1 MRNNLLLIASL
12 LLVGVMSTSVSA
24 TEIHP
29 VKGNWYLFDVDEVVS
44 LSGGT
49 EWIDAQ
55 NDELLGYSGDGSALT
70 FSFSL
75 TNSALLNLVD
85 AGLAG
90 DVFTLL
96 INGINYTSST
106 VAASSAAYVGIDLD
120 AAWVASEFSR
130 LSVLLAPGDYT
141 VTGFLKQS
149 AADEYGSPYLAT
161 VGGLKIVDV
170 DESGIFALFGIGA
183 FMLLFNRQKW
193 RIAAAFS
200 GKGVEK

>member
-1 MRNNLLLIASL
+1 MRNHLFLIASL
-12 LLVGVMSTSVSA
+12 LLVGVMSARAGA
-24 TEIHP
+24 TEIYP
-29 VKGNWYLFDVDEVVS
+29 VKGSWYLFDVDEIVS

-55 NDELLGYSGDGSALT
+55 NDELSGYRGDGSALA

-75 TNSALLNLVD
+75 TNSAFLNLVD

-90 DVFTLL
+90 DVFNLL
-96 INGINYTSST
+96 INGVNYTSSS

-120 AAWVASEFSR
+120 AAWMAPGFSR
-130 LSVLLAPGDYT
+130 LSVLLVPGDYT

-149 AADEYGSPYLAT
+149 ATDEYGFPYLAT
-161 VGGLKIVDV
+161 AGGLKIVDV
-170 DESGIFALFGIGA
+170 DESGIFVLLGVGA
-183 FMLLFNRQKW
+183 FMLLFIRQKW

-200 GKGVEK
+200 DKGVAK